1 MLAVVNQPR
10 MRNTEPVSFKVVGK
24 NIPKFVLMFLESAFP
39 QSVQV
44 EMDEDDNGSTKLE
57 DWDWYKS
64 INASMTPG
72 DAVKA
77 DRGLR
82 AWTQKQLA
90 EKLGVSVQN
99 VSEIERNVRPV
110 SRKMAVKLGKVF
122 KTDPSAYFD
131 FGKE

>member
-1 MLAVVNQPR
+1 M
-10 MRNTEPVSFKVVGK
+10 
-24 NIPKFVLMFLESAFP
+24 MFLESAFP

-99 VSEIERNVRPV
+99 VSEIERTVRPV

-131 FGKE
+131 FASE

>member
-24 NIPKFVLMFLESAFP
+24 NIPKFVLIFLESAFP

-44 EMDEDDNGSTKLE
+44 ELDEDDNGSTKLE
-57 DWDWYKS
+57 DWDWYKN

-82 AWTQKQLA
+82 AWTQKH
-90 EKLGVSVQN
+90 
-99 VSEIERNVRPV
+99 ERNVRPV